1 MNNVIT
7 GKQRRHLKYNTN
19 KRIKN
24 LEQNDNLSYKDKQ
37 RLSKR
42 IKKDLYILNLT
53 LDELADHHYDY
64 WSIFIWNF

>member
-64 WSIFIWNF
+64 